1 MGDPR
6 LDAPPDGLPSSG
18 GDLAML
24 LGVYSLVF
32 LPQLRLRTNQ
42 LTDGLLDA
50 VRDGIRAYGYAPSSA
65 LAAGELFRQVQE
77 AWDSLYDPY
86 ARSRLPGTVS

>member
-1 MGDPR
+1 
-6 LDAPPDGLPSSG
+6 
-18 GDLAML
+18 
-24 LGVYSLVF
+24 
-32 LPQLRLRTNQ
+32 

-86 ARSRLPGTVS
+86 ARIRLPGTVS